1 MAPKTKWTSKA
12 DNGRKFRGKPQ
23 DTDETALRRQFKKP
37 RRTGETNESEV
48 RHLTETEIQMI
59 ASMDGGVVGVE
70 DSPEAQPYE
79 TLQSEVVIEVAEDSD
94 GSEDNIPF
102 SQLKEKNVADRE
114 GSEDSPEAQPYET
127 LESEVVI
134 EVAEESDGSEDNI
147 PFSELKEK
155 VVAEREGSDNDEDY
169 TTLPDTNEKMSPKLG
184 LLGIGTEVMKQ
195 FDDGLFVG
203 TVQSYNRKDSLYEIK
218 YSDGDMED
226 MDEEEYV
233 YAYQLALANGGEAND
248 LSSCDSADEESA
260 YQQPKLKVTLFTLI
274 FKSLKFISF

>member
-23 DTDETALRRQFKKP
+23 DTDETALRRQLKKP
-37 RRTGETNESEV
+37 RRTGETNDSEV
-48 RHLTETEIQMI
+48 RHLTESEIQMI
-59 ASMDGGVVGVE
+59 ASMDGGLVGVE
-70 DSPEAQPYE
+70 DSPEAQPDN
-79 TLQSEVVIEVAEDSD
+79 TLESEVVIEVAEDSD

-102 SQLKEKNVADRE
+102 S
-114 GSEDSPEAQPYET
+114 
-127 LESEVVI
+127 
-134 EVAEESDGSEDNI
+134 
-147 PFSELKEK
+147 ELKEK
-155 VVAEREGSDNDEDY
+155 ITAEREGSESDEDY
-169 TTLPDTNEKMSPKLG
+169 TTLPDTNERMTPKLG

-203 TVQSYNRKDSLYEIK
+203 TVQSYNRKDSLYKIE

-248 LSSCDSADEESA
+248 LSSRDSADEESA
-260 YQQPKLKVTLFTLI
+260 YQQPKLKVTFI
-274 FKSLKFISF
+274 ALKCHISQI

>member
-1 MAPKTKWTSKA
+1 MAPKSKLTFKA
-12 DNGRKFRGKPQ
+12 DNGRMFRGKPQ
-23 DTDETALRRQFKKP
+23 DRDETSLRRQFKKP
-37 RRTGETNESEV
+37 RRTGETNDREV
-48 RHLTETEIQMI
+48 RHLTET
-59 ASMDGGVVGVE
+59 
-70 DSPEAQPYE
+70 
-79 TLQSEVVIEVAEDSD
+79 EVVIEVAEDSD

-155 VVAEREGSDNDEDY
+155 IVAEREGSDNDEDY

-195 FDDGLFVG
+195 FDAGLFVG
-203 TVQSYNRKDSLYEIK
+203 TVQSYNRKDSLYKIK

-274 FKSLKFISF
+274 FKSLKFISFYFISFNCYLSS